1 MRSNHFIGRRSWIVA
16 VVLLALVGASL
27 ACSGTDDLIGQRRE
41 GVTPTVAVFAT
52 ATPGGRISVWLVT
65 PTGQSSDPEQPS
77 PTPFGQVVAPA
88 ATATAAFA
96 TLRAATATAGA
107 TLTGPIYQPSDC
119 PDPGAP
125 LPPPKPASF
134 NQYPEMIGRYL
145 SAGGPTTILESTLRS
160 WGAVTEGAVVQSD
173 TDLTG
178 DGVNDIIVTL
188 YDPALYRAGQP
199 SPGQMLIYG
208 CAQKGYR
215 LLYSTPYGPSTIIPE
230 LRRVGDMN
238 FDSRAEVAF
247 TQKTCSGGKCTQAM
261 QIMEWNVTLGA
272 FKPLNDIPMNATDAK
287 IIISDVD
294 KDGVL
299 EVSIVFNP
307 TLDPASGPPRKSVDI
322 WDWDGVSYRLALMEV
337 EQPVYRIHAVHD
349 ADYAFDLASLQDP
362 ARQITWK
369 DAIRLYDRVRD
380 DPVLL
385 PWTAP
390 DEAVVLR
397 AYATY
402 KKMLAQIANVQTRA
416 AGDTLTT
423 LQTENPAGT
432 PGEGYAIIGQVFM
445 DSYRQTR
452 DRKKACAAVANSAA
466 ARPDTLSTLNSY
478 GFNNRTYSLTDLCP
492 FTEK

>member
-1 MRSNHFIGRRSWIVA
+1 MRSNHLIRQHSRIIA
-16 VVLLALVGASL
+16 VVLLAFVGATL

-65 PTGQSSDPEQPS
+65 PTGQSSGLEPPS

-107 TLTGPIYQPSDC
+107 TLTGPIYQPGDC

-125 LPPPKPASF
+125 PPPLKPASF

-160 WGAVTEGAVVQSD
+160 WGAVNEGAVVQSD

-178 DGVNDIIVTL
+178 DGIKDIIVTL
-188 YDPALYRAGQP
+188 YDPALYRSGQP
-199 SPGQMLIYG
+199 SPGQILIYG

-215 LLYSTPYGPSTIIPE
+215 LLYSTPYSPSTIIPE

-238 FDSRAEVAF
+238 FDNRAEVAF
-247 TQKTCSGGKCTQAM
+247 TQKTCIGGKCTQAM
-261 QIMEWNVTLGA
+261 QILQWNVTLGA
-272 FKPLNDIPMNATDAK
+272 FKPLSDVPMNATDAK
-287 IIISDVD
+287 VVIGDLD

-299 EVSIVFNP
+299 EVSMVFNP
-307 TLDPASGPPRKSVDI
+307 TLDPAGGPPRKSIDI
-322 WDWDGVSYRLALMEV
+322 WDWDGASYRLAITELEP
-337 EQPVYRIHAVHD
+337 PVYRIHALHD
-349 ADYAFDLASLQDP
+349 ADYEFDLANLQDP
-362 ARQITWK
+362 ARQATWK
-369 DAIRLYDRVRD
+369 DAIKLYDRVRD
-380 DPVLL
+380 DPTLQ
-385 PWTAP
+385 PWPAP

-402 KKMLAQIANVQTRA
+402 KKMLAQVANSQSRA
-416 AGDTLTT
+416 ANDTLTT

-432 PGEGYAIIGQVFM
+432 PGEGYAIIGQAFM
-445 DSYRQTR
+445 DNYKQTR
-452 DRKKACAAVANSAA
+452 DRKKACAAALNSAG

-478 GFNNRTYSLTDLCP
+478 GVNNRTYSLADLCS
-492 FTEK
+492 FTDK